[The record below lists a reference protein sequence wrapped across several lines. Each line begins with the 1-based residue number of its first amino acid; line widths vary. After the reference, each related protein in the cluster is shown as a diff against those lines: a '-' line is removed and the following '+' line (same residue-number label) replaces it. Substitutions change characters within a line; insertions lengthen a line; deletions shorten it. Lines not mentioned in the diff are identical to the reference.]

1 MHRAGAAAI
10 ALFVALAVPASLAAK
25 GITTRITIAGD
36 HLAKPIEITDPNI
49 LRNFNVWSGPGVTV
63 GGVAETEG
71 FIADWSAGAISEL
84 PAALQH
90 YTLSFYVS
98 RAGVEELV
106 YSVDY
111 DCSTSDAAEGY
122 VLLPG
127 RTDHRYALNTRS
139 IYRGPDVEGR
149 TFRATRAW
157 QQVVRPLLPERRSP
171 YC

>member
-1 MHRAGAAAI
+1 MHRACSAVI
-10 ALFVALAVPASLAAK
+10 ALLVVLAVPFSSAAK
-25 GITTRITIAGD
+25 GVTTRITIAGD
-36 HLAKPIEITDPNI
+36 HLAKPIEITDPAI
-49 LRNFNVWSGPGVTV
+49 LRNFNVWSGPGVKV
-63 GGVAETEG
+63 GGVPQVEG
-71 FIADWSAGAISEL
+71 FIADWSAGAISD
-84 PAALQH
+84 PPVALEH

-122 VLLPG
+122 VRLPG
-127 RTDHRYALNTRS
+127 RTDHRYTLNTRS

-157 QQVVRPLLPERRSP
+157 QQVVRPLLP
-171 YC
+171 